1 MIAELERAQSNAYQ
15 NKRQTQNRHNEKYIK
30 Q

>member
-1 MIAELERAQSNAYQ
+1 MIAELGRRQSNAYQ
-15 NKRQTQNRHNEKYIK
+15 NKDKKQNRHNEKYIK

>member
-1 MIAELERAQSNAYQ
+1 MIAKLGRAQSNAYQ
-15 NKRQTQNRHNEKYIK
+15 NKDNTQNPNDEKYIK